1 MDLCEKN
8 IHLIREYKYDVS
20 KVKIPLR
27 LDLIR
32 RYEDSELHTMG
43 TFLFFYIDFSLN
55 LKVINVM
62 KCSFLLSGDHS
73 DRTTEQS
80 INLRT
85 LLALV
90 GQIMQ
95 SVMRK

>member
-1 MDLCEKN
+1 MDLCEKKV
-8 IHLIREYKYDVS
+8 HLIREYKYDVY
-20 KVKIPLR
+20 KVRIPLC
-27 LDLIR
+27 LDLTR

-90 GQIMQ
+90 GQRI
-95 SVMRK
+95 